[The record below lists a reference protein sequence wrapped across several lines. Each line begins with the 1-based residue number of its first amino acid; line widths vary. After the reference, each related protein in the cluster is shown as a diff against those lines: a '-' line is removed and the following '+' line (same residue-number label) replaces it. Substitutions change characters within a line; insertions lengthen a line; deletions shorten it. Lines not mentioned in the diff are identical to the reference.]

1 MDQDFQ
7 KQLQEIESADLDDRP
22 DLIETVL
29 EHIESVSN
37 DSN

>member
-7 KQLQEIESADLDDRP
+7 KQLQEIESAELDTRP
-22 DLIETVL
+22 DLIEAVL